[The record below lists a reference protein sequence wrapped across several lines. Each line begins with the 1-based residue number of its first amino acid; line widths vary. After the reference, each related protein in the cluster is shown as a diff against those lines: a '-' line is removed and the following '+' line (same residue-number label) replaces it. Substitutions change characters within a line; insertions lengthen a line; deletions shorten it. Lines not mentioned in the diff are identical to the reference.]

1 MCIDMVERMNSKLL
15 LMLRTLEE
23 TSKSKWKNERN
34 QQINVRIIPLRIYSL
49 NVTKST
55 SQQLEIVDCIL
66 VRNLTL

>member
-34 QQINVRIIPLRIYSL
+34 QQINVRIYH
-49 NVTKST
+49 
-55 SQQLEIVDCIL
+55 
-66 VRNLTL
+66 